1 MRRCVIILGQRGQ
14 YLREEFKHYLA
25 YLTQDFPPIATMK
38 LPSRMNSCE
47 DQLGIDRLRRFDS
60 KKKKKNQTSLPPKNS
75 NPLTKRVSI
84 ILPTP
89 TLKSSNLTPKLRP
102 LRNDR
107 VIPPFLPSRDSSFAR
122 LESHHL
128 KKTPFNPRWKTRR
141 GSNSK
146 PIPIQTNLFSPSL
159 PPPLSRFIVES
170 SVFRS

>member
-60 KKKKKNQTSLPPKNS
+60 KKKKTKRASKNS

-107 VIPPFLPSRDSSFAR
+107 VILPS
-122 LESHHL
+122 
-128 KKTPFNPRWKTRR
+128 
-141 GSNSK
+141 
-146 PIPIQTNLFSPSL
+146 PS
-159 PPPLSRFIVES
+159 SRFFVCTTRIAPPKKDPV
-170 SVFRS
+170 